1 MTWSNGPQQPAWQ
14 PPGGPQPYGQPYDP
28 EPHSAPPTY
37 GGPPQGPPPTG
48 PPPVGPPGSPSGSG
62 KGPLIGGL
70 VAAGLV
76 LVLLVGVAVWVY
88 AGRSAPDAKLDDTAA
103 GGACDKQLAFIGTL
117 SGKYGPLGVSALNGA
132 KLAVDQF
139 HKRHPDCGVKLV
151 EFDTKDD
158 SKTAAELAHKVA
170 DDPSIIGTVGPVYTI
185 EAPLTAPVLEEAG
198 VPMISP
204 SATGTNLTGRGWKV
218 FHRVIGN
225 DSSQGPAAARYL
237 EQIEARRVAVVTDT
251 NPYFKD
257 ITKGVVDGLGSNALK
272 TMTFDGGKPEF
283 GKIIKY
289 IKKSVIHAVYFS
301 GYAGAAATFL
311 KQLRAAKS
319 TVRVLAPDTAYDSS
333 IIPTAK
339 RAKFFAVS
347 CTCAPPDRLEERFRS
362 DYDSAYGKPPGNYA
376 AEAYDAAT
384 VFLKGVLDDRASRSE
399 MLGFVDKFNDYGV
412 TKRIRFDTK
421 GEIAPRAPVWFYSV
435 EGDGFT
441 YDRRID

>member
-151 EFDTKDD
+151 EFDT
-158 SKTAAELAHKVA
+158 
-170 DDPSIIGTVGPVYTI
+170 
-185 EAPLTAPVLEEAG
+185 
-198 VPMISP
+198 
-204 SATGTNLTGRGWKV
+204 
-218 FHRVIGN
+218 
-225 DSSQGPAAARYL
+225 
-237 EQIEARRVAVVTDT
+237 
-251 NPYFKD
+251 NPYLKD